1 MIRTTR
7 FLKRSGLSLIHR
19 ASFSASLKRF
29 KQGEIPD
36 VLKYD
41 RPYGFF
47 FLKATFTLFFNRNRD
62 PP

>member
-19 ASFSASLKRF
+19 PSFNASLKRF
-29 KQGEIPD
+29 KHGDIPD

-41 RPYGFF
+41 RPYGF
-47 FLKATFTLFFNRNRD
+47 
-62 PP
+62 